1 MGKSFSKT
9 DFARWL
15 FQQEKED
22 RSGEA
27 VVIQQQDELQGHCR
41 AQTPPD
47 TIEFS
52 SGNTDAAAAVTIDG
66 FMSQVMQEQWLDG
79 TSKVDS
85 VTGAGC
91 LPQELYDKFGK
102 GGVGD
107 STKLSHPAPDLAGTV
122 SARAQAV
129 VAMYPSCSDKEK
141 ESSSITTADSTSK
154 KAVSFGLIQ
163 VREYNRVV
171 GDNPTVRVGPP
182 MSIGWEFVQ
191 KQAVPVDD
199 YEKIKRPRTS
209 DLRIM
214 GSITR
219 KSILRY
225 EFDVSLKEIRAAEK
239 IIRKIQRQRCRTIQQ
254 GKMATAIEYAMELAK
269 RKIHR
274 IFSNESSL
282 EIQQKVQSPT

>member
-1 MGKSFSKT
+1 MGRSFPRI

-27 VVIQQQDELQGHCR
+27 VVQQGHR
-41 AQTPPD
+41 KAQSSQW
-47 TIEFS
+47 TIDFS
-52 SGNTDAAAAVTIDG
+52 AGNTDAVNTTVTTDG
-66 FMSQVMQEQWLDG
+66 VMSQVMQERRRDDTIG
-79 TSKVDS
+79 KVDS

-91 LPQELYDKFGK
+91 LQEVYDKVGK
-102 GGVGD
+102 GVGD
-107 STKLSHPAPDLAGTV
+107 DSTILVHPAPDLAVTV
-122 SARAQAV
+122 SPGEEAV
-129 VAMYPSCSDKEK
+129 VVE
-141 ESSSITTADSTSK
+141 ESLSITTADSSSK
-154 KAVSFGLIQ
+154 KSVSFGLIQ

-199 YEKIKRPRTS
+199 YEKIKRPGTS

-225 EFDVSLKEIRAAEK
+225 EFQVSLEDIRAAEK
-239 IIRKIQRQRCRTIQQ
+239 IIQKIQRQRFRTIQQ
-254 GKMATAIEYAMELAK
+254 GKLVASIEYAMELAK

-274 IFSNESSL
+274 IFSNESRL
-282 EIQQKVQSPT
+282 EIQQKV

>member
-1 MGKSFSKT
+1 MGKSFSRI

-15 FQQEKED
+15 FQQAEKED
-22 RSGEA
+22 RSGGEA
-27 VVIQQQDELQGHCR
+27 VVQQGHR
-41 AQTPPD
+41 KGQSSPG
-47 TIEFS
+47 TIDFS
-52 SGNTDAAAAVTIDG
+52 ARDTDAANTTDG
-66 FMSQVMQEQWLDG
+66 VMSQVVQERRLDG
-79 TSKVDS
+79 IGKVDS

-91 LPQELYDKFGK
+91 LQEVYDKVGK

-107 STKLSHPAPDLAGTV
+107 SISLAHPVPDFAGTV
-122 SARAQAV
+122 SPGEEAAV
-129 VAMYPSCSDKEK
+129 VE
-141 ESSSITTADSTSK
+141 ESLSITTAHSSSK

-214 GSITR
+214 GSIAR

-225 EFDVSLKEIRAAEK
+225 EFQVSLEDIRAAEK
-239 IIRKIQRQRCRTIQQ
+239 IIQKIQRQRYRTIQQ
-254 GKMATAIEYAMELAK
+254 GKLVASIEYAMELAK

-274 IFSNESSL
+274 IFSNESRL
-282 EIQQKVQSPT
+282 EIQQKV